1 MNLTIEKTE
10 IIKWIS
16 SVEDPQIIEQI
27 NNYRKQKSFDF
38 KEELKGAITG
48 KELKK
53 RTTKFISSLEWK
65 K

>member
-1 MNLTIEKTE
+1 MDLIIEKAK
-10 IIKWIS
+10 IINWIS

-27 NNYRKQKSFDF
+27 NDFRKQKSFDF

-48 KELKK
+48 EELKK
-53 RTTKFISSLEWK
+53 RTTSFLSSLEWK